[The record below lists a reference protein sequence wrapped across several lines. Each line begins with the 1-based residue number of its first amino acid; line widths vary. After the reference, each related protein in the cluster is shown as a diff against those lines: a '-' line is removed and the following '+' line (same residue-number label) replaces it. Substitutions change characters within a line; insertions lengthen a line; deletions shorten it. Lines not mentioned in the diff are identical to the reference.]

1 MRLFPGSVQF
11 EYFQTEVPVRRFR
24 TAYPLPE
31 TKAMQVRRILNW
43 PYRQEY
49 SERTALTKQVKQ
61 AQSEWS

>member
-1 MRLFPGSVQF
+1 
-11 EYFQTEVPVRRFR
+11 
-24 TAYPLPE
+24 
-31 TKAMQVRRILNW
+31 LNW